1 MNFDN
6 FKKRYYEKLDKAGT
20 PKEARPDSEEL
31 AKIYVG
37 LVIFSE
43 YNAEE
48 MQKAQQKARE
58 HLTKTNK
65 IVGVDKKIILPKG
78 GVH

>member
-1 MNFDN
+1 MNFDE
-6 FKKRYYEKLDKAGT
+6 FKKRYNEKLDKVGT
-20 PKEARPDSEEL
+20 PEEARPDSEEL

-58 HLTKTNK
+58 QMEKSNK
-65 IVGVDKKIILPKG
+65 IVGIDKKIILPKG
-78 GVH
+78 GIH